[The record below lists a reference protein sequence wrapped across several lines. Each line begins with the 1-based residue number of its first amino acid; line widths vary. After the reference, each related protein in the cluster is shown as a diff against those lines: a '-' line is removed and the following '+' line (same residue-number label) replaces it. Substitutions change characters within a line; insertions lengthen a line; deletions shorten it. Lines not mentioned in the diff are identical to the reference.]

1 MKSKSLFGIILGAAA
16 LVLAV
21 SPESRKAVRKLA
33 VKGTGA
39 WLEIK
44 DQMKEAASD
53 FPSGQMDSQKVI
65 EEPILKEM

>member
-1 MKSKSLFGIILGAAA
+1 MKNKSLFGLILGAAA

-21 SPESRKAVRKLA
+21 SPESRKAVRKFA

-44 DQMKEAASD
+44 DQIKEAASE
-53 FPSGQMDSQKVI
+53 FPSGQMDGKRVV
-65 EEPILKEM
+65 EDPISKEL